1 MIKSACCW
9 QWPVNP
15 HNSTSIRQKK
25 ERRTSTAN
33 PRPLNGNL
41 CAGRC
46 RAQAYSPHASA
57 AQSGTEKAGCTHPSR
72 KRRRGSAR
80 YNNPAHSGR
89 RAGRKK
95 RAEHDA
101 ERKTYR
107 QGRTPKGQH
116 GIFCFK
122 EKDAVS
128 SGDEKSPHRL
138 AAAGVWR
145 CLIPVPA
152 KGQNRPNPLPYR
164 ADSPSSSSIR
174 RRRLYL
180 YHTVGTAQRAGFDL
194 SGVGSYGNVRD
205 GGVLRFSGTVGNN
218 GGIAVAHTS
227 STASSVSVSEP
238 I

>member
-25 ERRTSTAN
+25 ERRPSTAN

-95 RAEHDA
+95 RAGMA
-101 ERKTYR
+101 QSGKLI
-107 QGRTPKGQH
+107 GRG
-116 GIFCFK
+116 GLRRASMAYF
-122 EKDAVS
+122 VS
-128 SGDEKSPHRL
+128 KKRMQFPPEMK
-138 AAAGVWR
+138 
-145 CLIPVPA
+145 
-152 KGQNRPNPLPYR
+152 NPR
-164 ADSPSSSSIR
+164 
-174 RRRLYL
+174 
-180 YHTVGTAQRAGFDL
+180 
-194 SGVGSYGNVRD
+194 
-205 GGVLRFSGTVGNN
+205 
-218 GGIAVAHTS
+218 
-227 STASSVSVSEP
+227 TASRRPGFGVA
-238 I
+238 